1 MVLAADE
8 ALLDSAVT
16 VVTYGRGVHWAQ
28 EAAKAFPG
36 RIELVD
42 LRTIQPVDYKSIEAS
57 IARTNRCLVLTEEPV
72 AHSFA
77 QALAGHIATRCF
89 RDLDAAPQVVG
100 SMDLPAIPLNEH
112 LESAVLPSAVK
123 VESALALLLNQ

>member
-1 MVLAADE
+1 MMKFIIFSFIILIFQN
-8 ALLDSAVT
+8 LQ
-16 VVTYGRGVHWAQ
+16 AQ
-28 EAAKAFPG
+28 
-36 RIELVD
+36 
-42 LRTIQPVDYKSIEAS
+42 
-57 IARTNRCLVLTEEPV
+57 VLTEEPV

-112 LESAVLPSAVK
+112 LESAVLPSAHK